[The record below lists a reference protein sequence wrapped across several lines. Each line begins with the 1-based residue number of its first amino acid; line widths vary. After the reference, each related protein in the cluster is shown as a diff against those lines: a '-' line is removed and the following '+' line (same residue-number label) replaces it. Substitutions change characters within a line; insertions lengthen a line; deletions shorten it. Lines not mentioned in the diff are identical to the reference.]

1 MMNVYMLGQVKMQD
15 QKIQDMNLKDRD
27 ENEKLDKNNYTT
39 ALCIAIKP
47 KHIRCEVLFILCRCP
62 FKTSFNIY
70 FLKCYL

>member
-39 ALCIAIKP
+39 
-47 KHIRCEVLFILCRCP
+47 
-62 FKTSFNIY
+62 
-70 FLKCYL
+70 